1 MNVRHTRPRLAL
13 GLATLAVALGG
24 CGTATGPGAHS
35 HDASTATPSTRT
47 TTPPPTA
54 GPPRAVLGCDL
65 VQSASIDYAFEPGM
79 GDDTPEEAIASFVS
93 GETGP
98 GDPVPDGRD
107 VEAPPGS
114 DGNGVAQVWHR
125 IDDVGE
131 VVAVLHLETTSEG
144 RFVVGGIDTCSPATD
159 SKATRGG

>member
-1 MNVRHTRPRLAL
+1 MNVQHMGPRLVL
-13 GLATLAVALGG
+13 GLATLALALGG

-35 HDASTATPSTRT
+35 HDATTATPL
-47 TTPPPTA
+47 PPTA

-107 VEAPPGS
+107 VEAPLGS
-114 DGNGVAQVWHR
+114 SGNGVAQVWQR
-125 IDDVGE
+125 VDDAGV
-131 VVAVLHLETTSEG
+131 VVAVLHIEKTPEG

-159 SKATRGG
+159 STATRGG

>member
-1 MNVRHTRPRLAL
+1 MNVQHMGPRLVL
-13 GLATLAVALGG
+13 GLATLALALGG

-35 HDASTATPSTRT
+35 HDATTATPSSRA
-47 TTPPPTA
+47 TTPSPTA

-79 GDDTPEEAIASFVS
+79 GDATPEEAIASFVS

-98 GDPVPDGRD
+98 GDPVPDGHD

-114 DGNGVAQVWHR
+114 SGNGVAQVWHR
-125 IDDVGE
+125 VDDDDE
-131 VVAVLHLETTSEG
+131 VVAVLHIEKTPEG

-159 SKATRGG
+159 SAATLGD